1 MPFDKVCALLRAQM
15 GVEAPITME
24 PNILT
29 DLGLDSVDLAELV
42 ILVEEEFNLEPAAG
56 AEDIRTVGQLVRF
69 IEK

>member
-1 MPFDKVCALLRAQM
+1 M

-24 PNILT
+24 TNILT